1 MIIASVEI
9 TCFHIFLG
17 ILMFVIYLILHQ
29 IYHQLKLRRERKVP
43 NILYQF
49 EKIPGLHTLRSQTHT
64 FFCGAQN
71 YRLSSSRKSA
81 QAYNQ
86 DRHKVQR
93 LLRKLLENPTIHV
106 PETTVAVC
114 IPTWCSMTGARFH
127 EFQCMPPA
135 PYCPCPT
142 ILSEFHYTYK
152 MVTGRVQATF
162 YHNRRCTCLAG
173 ICIYMRIPNE
183 PWFFGEL
190 PEEMIF
196 DLIGPGVKR
205 FISPRGRRRPPP
217 LLQPIPPTVPPVE
230 VSTSDE
236 NSEDENSDDVTTPED
251 PPPYASVFGSVRTDI
266 ISRIDELPPPNY
278 FSLFV
283 NSSKL

>member
-1 MIIASVEI
+1 MIVASVEI
-9 TCFHIFLG
+9 TCFHIVVG
-17 ILMFVIYLILHQ
+17 VLMFIVYLLLHQ
-29 IYHQLKLRRERKVP
+29 AYQQLKLRRERKVP

-49 EKIPGLHTLRSQTHT
+49 EKIPGLHSIRTQTFT

-71 YRLSSSRKSA
+71 YRLSSSRKKA
-81 QAYNQ
+81 QLYDI
-86 DRHKVQR
+86 DRLRVQR
-93 LLRKLLENPTIHV
+93 LLRKLLENPNIHV
-106 PETTVAVC
+106 PENTAAVC
-114 IPTWCSMTGARFH
+114 IPTWCSVTGARFH
-127 EFQCMPPA
+127 EFQCRPPA

-152 MVTGRVQATF
+152 MVSGRVQATF

-173 ICIYMRIPNE
+173 ICIYLRIPNE

-190 PEEMIF
+190 DEEMIF

-217 LLQPIPPTVPPVE
+217 PLLPPTIPTAPPME
-230 VSTSDE
+230 LSSPDDSDSEEMITPGEPPAYST
-236 NSEDENSDDVTTPED
+236 
-251 PPPYASVFGSVRTDI
+251 VFGAVRTDFM
-266 ISRIDELPPPNY
+266 SRIDELPPPNY
-278 FSLFV
+278 YSLFM